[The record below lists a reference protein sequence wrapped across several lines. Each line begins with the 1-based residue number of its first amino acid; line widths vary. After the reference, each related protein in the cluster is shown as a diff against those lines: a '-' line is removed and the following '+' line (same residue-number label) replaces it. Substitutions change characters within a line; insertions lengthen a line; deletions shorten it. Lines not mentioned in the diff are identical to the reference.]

1 MKRLSVVAVAAATGL
16 ALLVPAEA
24 QAGSYVRPDA
34 ASDVS
39 SSTGDG
45 PFVRTPSRV
54 EGDIRSSGV
63 SHAGRRVLVAIGFA
77 QLTQTTE
84 LTGHLFQ
91 LRTNKGRIRIVTVVA
106 GPGHWAGRTVMQ
118 KPNGRMVRCR
128 FGTSVDYATDRVRVS
143 IPRRC
148 LGRPRWVKVGMIAV
162 TIQDDVFFADDALTD
177 GILRANPV
185 YGPIVRRG

>member
-1 MKRLSVVAVAAATGL
+1 MKRLSTVVIAAATGL
-16 ALLVPAEA
+16 VLLVPAEA

-34 ASDVS
+34 ANDVS
-39 SSTGDG
+39 SSTDDG
-45 PFVRTPSRV
+45 PFVRTPSRI

-63 SHAGRRVLVAIGFA
+63 GHLPRRVLVAIGFA

-84 LTGHLFQ
+84 LTGHLFR
-91 LRTNKGRIRIVTVVA
+91 LRTNRGKVRWVTVVA

-118 KPNGRMVRCR
+118 KPSGRRVKCR
-128 FGTSVDYATDRVRVS
+128 LGTTIDYAADRVRVS

-148 LGRPRWVKVGMIAV
+148 LSRPRWVSVGIGAV
-162 TIQDDVFFADDALTD
+162 SVEGDVYFADDALTD
-177 GILRANPV
+177 GIIRANPI

>member
-1 MKRLSVVAVAAATGL
+1 MKRLSTVVIAAATGL
-16 ALLVPAEA
+16 ALLVPTEA
-24 QAGSYVRPDA
+24 HAGSYVRPDP

-45 PFVRTPSRV
+45 PFVRTPSRI
-54 EGDIRSSGV
+54 EGDIRSSGA
-63 SHAGRRVLVAIGFA
+63 SHMPRRVQVAIGFA
-77 QLTQTTE
+77 QLTQSTE

-91 LRTNKGRIRIVTVVA
+91 LRTNKGRVRVVTVLA

-118 KPNGRMVRCR
+118 KPNGRRVRCR
-128 FGTSVDYATDRVRVS
+128 FGTRIDYVTDRVTVS

-148 LGRPRWVKVGMIAV
+148 LGRPRWVKVGIIAV
-162 TIQDDVFFADDALTD
+162 TIEDDVFFADDALTD